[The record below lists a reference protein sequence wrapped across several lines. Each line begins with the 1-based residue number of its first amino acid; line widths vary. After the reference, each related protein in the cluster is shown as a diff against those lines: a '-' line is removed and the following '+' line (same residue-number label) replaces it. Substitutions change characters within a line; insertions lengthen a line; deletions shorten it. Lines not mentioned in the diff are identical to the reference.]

1 MPAPR
6 RRRIAS
12 IVVLTTAA
20 LICASMLAP
29 AFGAPKAVSA
39 ASLAKKLSRTLT
51 IAKRADRNAKR
62 AIAGLQHAGAQ
73 GPAGPAGPK
82 GDKGDPGTAANVG
95 ATGPQ
100 GPAGPAGPRGLK
112 GDKGDAC
119 LASDPACRGP
129 EGPEGAKGD
138 KGDACLSSDP
148 ACRGPQGPPGSN
160 GTDGSDGAQGPPGP
174 SATWLNVSIPNSTS
188 TDRAVP
194 GWTLRF
200 QCSGPPTH
208 RLFHIAVP
216 VGGGSIQLSGI
227 KSIDDQPGTTIP
239 FVTGSGTPNT
249 GIVAAIGVNHPNPN
263 NTQGHFYRMN
273 GSFVLHDGLGSTTV
287 TYDMFLEN
295 RGDAG
300 TCHFRGTAV
309 QSGLIR

>member
-1 MPAPR
+1 MPASG
-6 RRRIAS
+6 RRRITLT
-12 IVVLTTAA
+12 VLLSVAA
-20 LICASMLAP
+20 LLCASMLAP

-39 ASLAKKLSRTLT
+39 ASLAKKLSRTLK

-62 AIAGLQHAGAQ
+62 AIKGLQNAGAP
-73 GPAGPAGPK
+73 GPAGPAGPTGPK

-100 GPAGPAGPRGLK
+100 GPPGPQ
-112 GDKGDAC
+112 GDKGDTGDTGPQGPQG
-119 LASDPACRGP
+119 DPGP
-129 EGPEGAKGD
+129 QGLPGAKGD
-138 KGDACLSSDP
+138 KGDKGDTGDT
-148 ACRGPQGPPGSN
+148 GPQGPQG
-160 GTDGSDGAQGPPGP
+160 DQGPTGQAGPG
-174 SATWLNVSIPNSTS
+174 ATWINVSIPNNAS
-188 TDRAVP
+188 TDRTVP

-200 QCSGPPTH
+200 QCSGVSTH
-208 RLFHIAVP
+208 RLFHLAVP
-216 VGGGSIQLSGI
+216 AGNGGIQLSGI
-227 KSIDDQPGTTIP
+227 KTIDDAPGSTVP
-239 FVTGSGTPNT
+239 FATGSGTPNT

-263 NTQGHFYRMN
+263 NTSGHFYRMN

>member
-1 MPAPR
+1 MPASG
-6 RRRIAS
+6 RRRITLT
-12 IVVLTTAA
+12 VLLSVAA
-20 LICASMLAP
+20 LLCASMLAP

-39 ASLAKKLSRTLT
+39 ASLAKKLSRTLK

-62 AIAGLQHAGAQ
+62 AIKGLQNAGAP
-73 GPAGPAGPK
+73 GPAGPAGPTGPK

-100 GPAGPAGPRGLK
+100 GPPGPQ
-112 GDKGDAC
+112 GDKGDTGAT
-119 LASDPACRGP
+119 GP
-129 EGPEGAKGD
+129 QGPQGDLGPQGLPGAKGD
-138 KGDACLSSDP
+138 KGDTGDT
-148 ACRGPQGPPGSN
+148 GPQGPQG
-160 GTDGSDGAQGPPGP
+160 DQGPTGQAGPG
-174 SATWLNVSIPNSTS
+174 ATWINVSIPNNAS
-188 TDRAVP
+188 TDRTVP

-200 QCSGPPTH
+200 QCSGVATH
-208 RLFHIAVP
+208 RLFHLAVP
-216 VGGGSIQLSGI
+216 AGNGGIQLSGI
-227 KSIDDQPGTTIP
+227 KTIDDAPGSTVP
-239 FVTGSGTPNT
+239 FATGSGTPNT

-263 NTQGHFYRMN
+263 NTSGHFYRMN